1 MDLEGAGPEI
11 IVRHLDKDRVQFI
24 LSNADLSVA
33 NALRRAI
40 IGEVPTIAIDIVQF
54 EENTTVLPD
63 EFIAHR
69 LGLIPLYS
77 ANVEQF
83 KYTTECVCTEYCNS
97 CSVVLTLEA
106 KCTREGETVM
116 VTSRDLQSHDPKVSP
131 VMSDEFDQ
139 GIMIVKL
146 HKGQEIKLTCIAR
159 KGTGRIH
166 AKWSPVA
173 AVGFEYD
180 PHNKLR
186 HLEYWIEE
194 DAKKEWPLSR
204 NADLEDAP
212 AEDEV
217 FDYKAE
223 PNKFYF
229 DVESLGSIRPED
241 IVSMAI
247 DVLQDKLKTT
257 ESALQEGQAM
267 LAGGLPG
274 DNTAA
279 DNWNP
284 PMDGMNPGAW

>member
-1 MDLEGAGPEI
+1 
-11 IVRHLDKDRVQFI
+11 
-24 LSNADLSVA
+24 
-33 NALRRAI
+33 
-40 IGEVPTIAIDIVQF
+40 
-54 EENTTVLPD
+54 
-63 EFIAHR
+63 
-69 LGLIPLYS
+69 
-77 ANVEQF
+77 
-83 KYTTECVCTEYCNS
+83 CVCTEYCNS

-116 VTSRDLQSHDPKVSP
+116 VTSRDLQSHDPKTNT
-131 VMSDEFDQ
+131 MMTTMATIDEFDQ

-180 PHNKLR
+180 PYNKLR

-204 NADLEDAP
+204 NAELEEAP
-212 AEDEV
+212 ADDEP

-223 PNKFYF
+223 PNRFYF

-257 ESALQEGQAM
+257 ESALQEGQAI
-267 LAGGLPG
+267 LAGGGMAG
-274 DNTAA
+274 DNVVG
-279 DNWNP
+279 DGWNQ
-284 PMDGMNPGAW
+284 PMDGMNPTGW